1 MSVPCPSFKP
11 EMMFFVEVIKKV
23 SVQYNSN
30 KSSTNNYVKSVKPC
44 GDKKCAP
51 VSTIR
56 HSKSRKNIFSSLNN
70 SKIKTQH
77 NSHIYSNSTLYS
89 ILFNYSHMCSCDRA
103 PSRQKNYSIKERD
116 F

>member
-1 MSVPCPSFKP
+1 MGLTKICCIKPSSINTQKQKESHDINKMPVPCPSFKP

-23 SVQYNSN
+23 TVQYDSN

-51 VSTIR
+51 ISTI
-56 HSKSRKNIFSSLNN
+56 NN

-77 NSHIYSNSTLYS
+77 NSYINSNSALYS
-89 ILFNYSHMCSCDRA
+89 PC
-103 PSRQKNYSIKERD
+103 
-116 F
+116 